1 MRSPASSLPPYP
13 RAGKFEERVMRQH
26 ILSAAIAVAML
37 SSTSG
42 SASPAQAVV
51 SGIYELDTARS
62 DNAFKVID
70 SATATISDDKRPRV
84 RMRLRKSIA
93 VNRIRISTAGGRVGL
108 AYDAKTPIVVWIGGD
123 PITWKLIPELVFDV
137 SVKADGGTVA
147 LTFRGDDSERTS
159 KYHSVGQDLMENTTI
174 ISPLLSTPIVYKQVF
189 KKIS

>member
-1 MRSPASSLPPYP
+1 
-13 RAGKFEERVMRQH
+13 MRQH

>member
-1 MRSPASSLPPYP
+1 MR
-13 RAGKFEERVMRQH
+13 H
-26 ILSAAIAVAML
+26 HTLSAVIAVAVL

-42 SASPAQAVV
+42 SASPVQGVV

-108 AYDAKTPIVVWIGGD
+108 AYDAKTPIIVWIGGD

-137 SVKADGGTVA
+137 SAEADGGTVA
-147 LTFRGDDSERTS
+147 LTFRGDDNERTS
-159 KYHSVGQDLMENTTI
+159 EYHSVGQDLVENTTI
-174 ISPLLSTPIVYKQVF
+174 ISPLLSTPIVYKN
-189 KKIS
+189 IR

>member
-1 MRSPASSLPPYP
+1 MRHHT
-13 RAGKFEERVMRQH
+13 F
-26 ILSAAIAVAML
+26 SATIAVAML

-42 SASPAQAVV
+42 SASPVKNVV
-51 SGIYELDTARS
+51 SGIYELDPARS
-62 DNAFKVID
+62 DNAFKVIN

-93 VNRIRISTAGGRVGL
+93 VDRIRISTAGGWVGL

-123 PITWKLIPELVFDV
+123 PITWKLIPELVFYV

-159 KYHSVGQDLMENTTI
+159 KYHSIGQDLIENTTI
-174 ISPLLSTPIVYKQVF
+174 ISPLLSTSIVYKQVF
-189 KKIS
+189 RKIS

>member
-1 MRSPASSLPPYP
+1 MRHHTL
-13 RAGKFEERVMRQH
+13 
-26 ILSAAIAVAML
+26 LAAMAVAML

-51 SGIYELDTARS
+51 SGIYELDTSRS

-70 SATATISDDKRPRV
+70 SATATISDDKRPHV

-123 PITWKLIPELVFDV
+123 PITWKLIPELVYDV
-137 SVKADGGTVA
+137 SVKADGETVA

-159 KYHSVGQDLMENTTI
+159 KYHSVGQDLVENTTI

-189 KKIS
+189 KKTS

>member
-1 MRSPASSLPPYP
+1 MR
-13 RAGKFEERVMRQH
+13 H
-26 ILSAAIAVAML
+26 HTLSTVIAVAML

-42 SASPAQAVV
+42 SASPVQGVV

-70 SATATISDDKRPRV
+70 SGTISDDKRPRI

-123 PITWKLIPELVFDV
+123 PVTWKLVPELVFDV
-137 SVKADGGTVA
+137 SVEADGGTVA
-147 LTFRGDDSERTS
+147 LKFRGDDSERTS
-159 KYHSVGQDLMENTTI
+159 KYHSVGQDLVENTTI
-174 ISPLLSTPIVYKQVF
+174 TSPLLSTPIVYKQVF
-189 KKIS
+189 KNIR